1 MYLGIDCGT
10 QGTKVLIWDAQAS
23 QVVASSYFTYD
34 LISDRPGQKE
44 QHPAAWLDAIK
55 NGIATAMKSAAIM
68 PDRIKAVG
76 VSGQQHGLVLLD
88 ESDAL
93 LRPAKLWCDTETVP
107 ELTAFFERFNNEMG
121 APVHH
126 FTGIHIPVAF
136 TLAKLLWVKHHEP
149 DIYRQVDKLFLP
161 HEYINYWLTGNYC
174 AEYGDASGTGYFDT
188 FNRRWCKTVV
198 DAIDPQLMAKLPPL
212 IDAHQPAGYLSAA
225 SAALLG
231 LPEGI
236 PVSSGGG
243 DNMMSAIGTGN
254 IEPGILTMS
263 LGTSGT
269 LFTHAAQQIE
279 TQQHP
284 DINAFCS
291 SSGGWLPLV
300 STMNVTNAIN
310 AFRDVM
316 DIPLAEFENYL
327 NSSEPGAGGL
337 FCYPWLNGARLPN
350 RPDATAS
357 VMGITTR
364 NFTKANLLRSVV
376 EGVTFKL
383 CKGIEIFQQCG
394 LHFEQVRV
402 IGGGANSRAWCQ
414 LIANISGIAVIRPT
428 VSDAGAL
435 GAALQA
441 QWCNARLADSDRVIT
456 LHDILPASLRDLASD
471 VILPCPQQREI
482 YQPFYSRYHENIAK
496 TAS

>member
-10 QGTKVLIWDAQAS
+10 QGAKVLIWNARTE
-23 QVVASSYFTYD
+23 QVVAASYHTYG

-55 NGIATAMKSAAIM
+55 SGIQTVIADAAIS
-68 PDRIKAVG
+68 PTEIAAIG
-76 VSGQQHGLVLLD
+76 ISGQQHGLVLLD
-88 ESDAL
+88 EHDNL
-93 LRPAKLWCDTETVP
+93 IRPAKLWCDTETVP
-107 ELTAFFERFNNEMG
+107 ELTAFLARFNAERG

-136 TLAKLLWVKHHEP
+136 TLAKLLWVQAHEP
-149 DIYRQVDKLFLP
+149 ESYRRIAKLFLP
-161 HEYINYWLTGNYC
+161 HEYLNYWLTGHYC
-174 AEYGDASGTGYFDT
+174 AEYGDASGTGWFDT
-188 FNRRWCKTVV
+188 FNRRWSKEVV
-198 DAIDPQLMAKLPPL
+198 DAIDPALLAKLPPL
-212 IDAHQPAGYLSAA
+212 IEAHQPAGFLSAS
-225 SAALLG
+225 SAAILG
-231 LPEGI
+231 LPQGI

-269 LFTHAAQQIE
+269 LFTHAPQQIE
-279 TQQHP
+279 TQPHP

-310 AFRDVM
+310 AFREVM
-316 DIPLAEFENYL
+316 DIPLAEFEHYL

-337 FCYPWLNGARLPN
+337 LCYPWLNGARLPN
-350 RPDATAS
+350 RPNATAS
-357 VMGITTR
+357 LMGMTTG
-364 NFTKANLLRSVV
+364 NFNKANLLRSAV

-394 LHFEQVRV
+394 LHFDQVRV

-414 LIANISGIAVIRPT
+414 LIADISGIEVIRPA

-441 QWCNARLADSDRVIT
+441 RWCVHNLQADGDPVA
-456 LHDILPASLRDLASD
+456 LKDMMPASLREVGRD
-471 VILPCPQQREI
+471 VISPHPQQREI
-482 YQPFYSRYHENIAK
+482 YRPLYARYHDNMPLA
-496 TAS
+496 T

>member
-10 QGTKVLIWDAQAS
+10 QGAKVLLWDAQTE
-23 QVVASSYFTYD
+23 QVIASSYHTYG

-44 QHPAAWLDAIK
+44 QPPAVWLEAIISGVQAVMAK
-55 NGIATAMKSAAIM
+55 AGMSPDGIAAI
-68 PDRIKAVG
+68 G

-88 ESDAL
+88 QHDAPI
-93 LRPAKLWCDTETVP
+93 RPAKLWCDTETVP
-107 ELTAFFERFNNEMG
+107 ELNAFFSHFQHQMG

-126 FTGIHIPVAF
+126 VTGIHIPVAF
-136 TLAKLLWVKHHEP
+136 TLAKLLWVKAHEP
-149 DIYRQVDKLFLP
+149 QAYQRIEKLFLP

-174 AEYGDASGTGYFDT
+174 AEYGDASGTGWFDT
-188 FNRRWCKTVV
+188 FNRCWSKDVV
-198 DAIDPQLMAKLPPL
+198 DVIDPQLMAKLPPL
-212 IDAHQPAGYLSAA
+212 IDAHQPAGYLSACC
-225 SAALLG
+225 AALLG

-269 LFTHAAQQIE
+269 LFTHATQQIE

-310 AFRDVM
+310 AFRDM
-316 DIPLAEFENYL
+316 MNIPLCEFEAYL
-327 NSSEPGAGGL
+327 ENSEPGAGGL
-337 FCYPWLNGARLPN
+337 VCYPWLNGARLPN
-350 RPDATAS
+350 RPDATACLTG
-357 VMGITTR
+357 MTTR
-364 NFTKANLLRSVV
+364 NFTKANVLRSVV

-383 CKGIEIFQQCG
+383 CKGIEVFQQCG
-394 LHFEQVRV
+394 LRFEQVRV

-414 LIANISGIAVIRPT
+414 LIADISGIEVIRPT

-441 QWCNARLADSDRVIT
+441 QWCDKNRRHPGVFVPLA
-456 LHDILPASLRDLASD
+456 DILPASLRATGGD
-471 VILPCPQQREI
+471 VIRPRLQLQGNYQHI
-482 YQPFYSRYHENIAK
+482 YARYHENMPKAG
-496 TAS
+496 

>member
-10 QGTKVLIWDAQAS
+10 QGAKVLLWNAQTE
-23 QVVASSYFTYD
+23 QVVASSYHTYD

-55 NGIATAMKSAAIM
+55 NGIQTVMAHAAISPAKIAAM
-68 PDRIKAVG
+68 GI
-76 VSGQQHGLVLLD
+76 SGQQHGLVLLD
-88 ESDAL
+88 ANDTL
-93 LRPAKLWCDTETVP
+93 IRPAKLWCDTETVP
-107 ELTAFFERFNNEMG
+107 ELTAFCEQFHAALG
-121 APVHH
+121 KPVHH
-126 FTGIHIPVAF
+126 VTGIHIPVAF
-136 TLAKLLWVKHHEP
+136 TLAKLLWVKAHEP
-149 DIYRQVDKLFLP
+149 EAYARIEKLFLP
-161 HEYINYWLTGNYC
+161 HEYINYWLTGHYC
-174 AEYGDASGTGYFDT
+174 AEYGDASGTGWFDT
-188 FNRRWCKTVV
+188 VNRCWSKTVV
-198 DAIDPQLMAKLPPL
+198 DAIDPTLLAKLPPL
-212 IDAHQPAGYLSAA
+212 IEAHQPAGFLSAA

-269 LFTHAAQQIE
+269 LFTHAPAQIDTRE
-279 TQQHP
+279 HP

-291 SSGGWLPLV
+291 STGGWLPLV

-310 AFRDVM
+310 AFREVM
-316 DIPLAEFENYL
+316 DIPLAEFEHYL

-337 FCYPWLNGARLPN
+337 LCYPWLNGARLPN
-350 RPDATAS
+350 RPDASAS
-357 VMGITTR
+357 VMGMTTR
-364 NFTKANLLRSVV
+364 NFNKANLLRSVV

-394 LHFEQVRV
+394 LHFDQVRV

-414 LIANISGIAVIRPT
+414 LIADISGIDVIRPT

-441 QWCNARLADSDRVIT
+441 RWCEQNLETQGESVT
-456 LHDILPASLRDLASD
+456 LRDILPASLRDVGCDL
-471 VILPCPQQREI
+471 IKPCPQQQEI
-482 YQPFYSRYHENIAK
+482 FQPLYARYHEWMTRAM
-496 TAS
+496 

>member
-10 QGTKVLIWDAQAS
+10 QGTKVLLWDAETER
-23 QVVASSYFTYD
+23 VVASSYHTCE

-55 NGIATAMKSAAIM
+55 KGVQAVIARAAIAPEQIAAM
-68 PDRIKAVG
+68 G

-88 ESDAL
+88 EQDVL
-93 LRPAKLWCDTETVP
+93 IRPAKLWCDTETVP
-107 ELTAFFERFNNEMG
+107 ELNAFLTRFNAAMG
-121 APVHH
+121 APVAH

-136 TLAKLLWVKHHEP
+136 TLAKLLWVKEHEP
-149 DIYRQVDKLFLP
+149 EAYQRIAKLFLP
-161 HEYINYWLTGNYC
+161 HEYVNYWLTGHYC
-174 AEYGDASGTGYFDT
+174 AEYGDASGTGWFDT
-188 FNRRWCKTVV
+188 YNRRWCKEVV

-212 IDAHQPAGYLSAA
+212 IEAHQPAGYLSAA

-254 IEPGILTMS
+254 IAPGILTMS
-263 LGTSGT
+263 LGTSDT
-269 LFTHAAQQIE
+269 LFTHAAQQTE
-279 TQQHP
+279 TQHHP

-310 AFRDVM
+310 AFREVM

-327 NSSEPGAGGL
+327 NNSEPGAGGL
-337 FCYPWLNGARLPN
+337 WCYPWLNGARLPN

-357 VMGITTR
+357 VMGITSR
-364 NFTKANLLRSVV
+364 NFNKANLLRSVV

-394 LHFEQVRV
+394 LHFDQLRV

-414 LIANISGIAVIRPT
+414 LIADISGIEVIRPT

-441 QWCNARLADSDRVIT
+441 RWCNENLQQPGEMIA
-456 LHDILPASLRDLASD
+456 LHEILPASLRDIGRDA
-471 VILPCPQQREI
+471 ILPCPQQRAI
-482 YQPFYSRYHENIAK
+482 YQPIYARYHQNMP
-496 TAS
+496 T

>member
-10 QGTKVLIWDAQAS
+10 QGAKVLLWNARTEQVAAAS
-23 QVVASSYFTYD
+23 YHTYG

-44 QHPAAWLDAIK
+44 QHPAAWLEAIK
-55 NGIATAMKSAAIM
+55 HGIQTVMADAGVPPSHISAI
-68 PDRIKAVG
+68 G

-88 ESDAL
+88 QQDQL
-93 LRPAKLWCDTETVP
+93 IRPAKLWCDTETVP
-107 ELTAFFERFNNEMG
+107 ELNAFFTRFNAAMG

-136 TLAKLLWVKHHEP
+136 TLAKLLWVKAHEP
-149 DIYRQVDKLFLP
+149 DSFRRIDKLFLP
-161 HEYINYWLTGNYC
+161 HEYINYWLTGQYC
-174 AEYGDASGTGYFDT
+174 AEYGDASGTGWFDT
-188 FNRRWCKTVV
+188 FNRRWCKEVV
-198 DAIDPQLMAKLPPL
+198 EAIDPQLMAKLPPL
-212 IDAHQPAGYLSAA
+212 IDAHQPAGYLSAS

-269 LFTHAAQQIE
+269 LFTHAAQQID
-279 TQQHP
+279 TQAHP

-300 STMNVTNAIN
+300 STMNVTNALN

-316 DIPLAEFENYL
+316 DIPLSEFEHYL
-327 NSSEPGAGGL
+327 ENSEPGAGGL
-337 FCYPWLNGARLPN
+337 RCYPWLNGARLPN

-357 VMGITTR
+357 VMGITTG
-364 NFTKANLLRSVV
+364 NFNKANLLRSVV

-394 LHFEQVRV
+394 LPFDQVRV

-414 LIANISGIAVIRPT
+414 LIADISGIDVIRPT

-441 QWCNARLADSDRVIT
+441 RWCNENLQQPGKRIPLNEV
-456 LHDILPASLRDLASD
+456 LPASLRDIGRD
-471 VILPCPQQREI
+471 VIRPREQQREI
-482 YQPFYSRYHENIAK
+482 YQPVYARYHQNMPE
-496 TAS
+496 

>member
-10 QGTKVLIWDAQAS
+10 QGTKVLLWDAQTA
-23 QVVASSYFTYD
+23 QVVASSYHTYG
-34 LISDRPGQKE
+34 LISDRSGQKE
-44 QHPAAWLDAIK
+44 QHPAAWLEAIK
-55 NGIATAMKSAAIM
+55 NGIQAVIDKSAVPPERIAAI
-68 PDRIKAVG
+68 G

-88 ESDAL
+88 SHDAPI
-93 LRPAKLWCDTETVP
+93 RPAKLWCDTETLP
-107 ELTAFFERFNNEMG
+107 ELNAFFKRFTATMG
-121 APVHH
+121 APVYH

-136 TLAKLLWVKHHEP
+136 TLAKLLWVKAHEP
-149 DIYRQVDKLFLP
+149 EAYQCVAKLFLP
-161 HEYINYWLTGNYC
+161 HEYINYWLTGHYC
-174 AEYGDASGTGYFDT
+174 AEYGDASGTGWFDT
-188 FNRRWCKTVV
+188 FNRRWCQDVV

-212 IDAHQPAGYLSAA
+212 IEAHQPAGHLSATA
-225 SAALLG
+225 AALLG

-254 IEPGILTMS
+254 IEPGVLTMS

-269 LFTHAAQQIE
+269 LFTHASQQID

-310 AFRDVM
+310 GFREVM
-316 DIPLAEFENYL
+316 DIPLADFEHYL
-327 NSSEPGAGGL
+327 NDSEPGAGGIY
-337 FCYPWLNGARLPN
+337 CYPWLNGARLPN

-357 VMGITTR
+357 IMGITTR
-364 NFTKANLLRSVV
+364 NFNKANLLRSVV

-394 LHFEQVRV
+394 LHFDQLRV

-414 LIANISGIAVIRPT
+414 LIADISGIEVIRPT

-441 QWCNARLADSDRVIT
+441 RWCNKNLQQPDKLIP
-456 LHDILPASLRDLASD
+456 LHEILPASLRDIGRG
-471 VILPCPQQREI
+471 VILPRPQQREI
-482 YQPFYSRYHENIAK
+482 YQPIYARYHQNMPK
-496 TAS
+496 